1 MNAMEFNQAATFLSA
16 VQAQVT
22 GASSIATITPA
33 NFVST
38 ATTLL
43 QTGADTIMDA
53 VSQVLSRTIFS
64 VRPYYAKFPGMMTDE
79 AGFGNH
85 VRKIQFVDSDIS
97 DDDRYLWPVGYDAG
111 QTPPDG
117 LGQSVDQYIIKKPE
131 PLQTNFY
138 GYQVW
143 EDWMTITEEQLRQA
157 FTGPEQL
164 NSFVSAAMT
173 EWSNKLE
180 QFEEDAKRG
189 VFINYMGGILDE
201 GSTDRVVNLLAE
213 YNTAAGFSTPLT
225 ATTVYQPGN
234 FEGFVKW
241 AYARI
246 NTISDFMTERSQK
259 FQTNITGKVINRHSP
274 KANQRLYIHS
284 PSAYQVQSMVLA
296 DVFNQGDLSVGDF
309 ERVNFWQSIE
319 TPDTINVTPVRIGS
333 AGTEVTAGSAVTQA
347 GVFGVLCDQDAF
359 GLARIDNR
367 LYNTPFNARGAY
379 YNMWSHATYRTWND
393 HTEKGVIFIVA

>member
-1 MNAMEFNQAATFLSA
+1 MNAMEFNQAASFLSA

-22 GASSIATITPA
+22 GAASITTITPA

-85 VRKIQFVDSDIS
+85 VRKIQFIDSAIAE
-97 DDDRYLWPVGYDAG
+97 DDKFKYPMGYDAS
-111 QTPPDG
+111 QSPADG
-117 LGQSVDQYIIKKPE
+117 FGQSIDQYIIKKPE

-143 EDWMTITEEQLRQA
+143 SDWMTFTMDQLKQA

-164 NSFVSAAMT
+164 NAFVAAAMT

-189 VFINYMGGILDE
+189 VIINYMGGILDE
-201 GSTDRVVNLLAE
+201 NASGRVVNLLSE
-213 YNTAAGFSTPLT
+213 YNAATGLSLT

-246 NTISDFMTERSQK
+246 NTISDFMTERSQM

-274 KANQRLYIHS
+274 KANQRLYIYS
-284 PSAYQVQSMVLA
+284 PAAYQVQTSVLS
-296 DVFNQGDLSVGDF
+296 DVFNPGDLSIGDF

-333 AGTEVTAGSAVTQA
+333 EGTETTADSAVTQA

-359 GLARIDNR
+359 GIARIANQM
-367 LYNTPFNARGAY
+367 YNTPLNARGGY
-379 YNMWSHATYRTWND
+379 YNMWAHAQYRTWND

>member
-1 MNAMEFNQAATFLSA
+1 MTSMEFNQASTFLAA

-22 GASSIATITPA
+22 GAASITTITPA

-85 VRKIQFVDSDIS
+85 VRKIQFVDSDIA
-97 DDDRYLWPVGYDAG
+97 DDDRYLWPVGYDAAG
-111 QTPPDG
+111 TPPDG
-117 LGQSVDQYIIKKPE
+117 YGQSVDQYIIKKPE

-157 FTGPEQL
+157 FTGPEEL
-164 NSFVSAAMT
+164 NTFVSAAML

-180 QFEEDAKRG
+180 QYEEDAKRA
-189 VFINYMGGILDE
+189 VIVNYAGGLVDE
-201 GSTDRVVNLLAE
+201 ADPERVVNLLTQ
-213 YNTAAGFSTPLT
+213 YNADTGLSLT
-225 ATTVYQPGN
+225 STTVYQPGN

-241 AYARI
+241 AYAYI
-246 NTISDFMTERSQK
+246 NTVSDFMTERSQM

-274 KANQRLYIHS
+274 KANQRLYVHS
-284 PSAYQVQSMVLA
+284 PNAYQVQSMVLS
-296 DVFNQGDLSVGDF
+296 DVFNPGDLRVGDF

-333 AGTEVTAGSAVTQA
+333 SGTEVTGSATTQA
-347 GVFGVLCDQDAF
+347 GVFAILCDQDAF
-359 GLARIDNR
+359 GIARIDNR

>member
-1 MNAMEFNQAATFLSA
+1 MTNMEFNQAAAFLGA

-22 GASSIATITPA
+22 GASNIATITPA

-43 QTGADTIMDA
+43 QTGADTIMNA

-85 VRKIQFVDSDIS
+85 VRKIQFVDSAIA
-97 DDDRYLWPVGYDAG
+97 DDDQFKWPVGYDAG
-111 QTPPDG
+111 ENPADG

-143 EDWMTITEEQLRQA
+143 EDWMTFTLDQIKQA
-157 FTGPEQL
+157 FTGPEEL
-164 NSFVSAAMT
+164 NSFVAAAMT

-180 QFEEDAKRG
+180 QYEEDAKRG
-189 VFINYMGGILDE
+189 VFINYMGGLLDE
-201 GSTDRVVNLLAE
+201 NNGARVIHLLAE
-213 YNTAAGFSTPLT
+213 YNAATGLSLT
-225 ATTVYQPGN
+225 GTSVYQPGN

-241 AYARI
+241 AYSRI
-246 NTISDFMTERSQK
+246 NTISDFMTERSQM
-259 FQTNITGKVINRHSP
+259 FQTNITGKVINRHTP
-274 KANQRLYIHS
+274 KADQRLYIYS
-284 PSAYQVQSMVLA
+284 PAAYQVQSSVLA
-296 DVFNQGDLSVGDF
+296 DVFNQGDLNVGDF

-333 AGTEVTAGSAVTQA
+333 NGQEVTASSAITQA
-347 GVFGVLCDQDAF
+347 NVFGVLCDRDAF
-359 GLARIDNR
+359 GLARIENE
-367 LYNTPFNARGAY
+367 LYNTPFNARGKY
-379 YNMWSHATYRTWND
+379 YNMWSHCVYRSWND
-393 HTEKGVIFIVA
+393 HTEKGVILLVD

>member
-1 MNAMEFNQAATFLSA
+1 MTAMEFNQAASFLAS

-22 GASSIATITPA
+22 GATSIATITPA

-85 VRKIQFVDSDIS
+85 VRKIQFVDSDIKN
-97 DDDRYLWPVGYDAG
+97 DDGYGWPVGYDST
-111 QTPPDG
+111 QTPADG
-117 LGQSVDQYIIKKPE
+117 LGQAVDQYIIKKPE

-143 EDWMTITEEQLRQA
+143 QDWMTITEEQLKQA

-164 NSFVSAAMT
+164 NQFVSAAMQ

-180 QFEEDAKRG
+180 QYEEDAKRG
-189 VFINYMGGILDE
+189 VIINFMGGLLDE
-201 GSTDRVVNLLAE
+201 NDPNRVINLLSE
-213 YNTAAGFSTPLT
+213 YNTATGLSLT
-225 ATTVYQPGN
+225 ARTVYQPAN
-234 FEGFVKW
+234 FAPFVKW

-246 NTISDFMTERSQK
+246 NTISDFMTERSQM
-259 FQTNITGKVINRHSP
+259 FQTNITGKIINRHSP
-274 KANQRLYIHS
+274 KADQRLYIHS
-284 PSAYQVQSMVLA
+284 PAAYQVQSSVLA
-296 DVFNQGDLSVGDF
+296 DVFNPGDLRIGEF

-333 AGTEVTAGSAVTQA
+333 AGTEVTASNAVTQA
-347 GVFGVLCDQDAF
+347 GVFGVLCDRDAF
-359 GLARIDNR
+359 GLARIANR
-367 LYNTPFNARGAY
+367 MTTSPYNARGRY
-379 YNMWSHATYRTWND
+379 YNLWASAEFRSWND
-393 HTEKGVIFIVA
+393 HTEKSVIFIVA

>member
-33 NFVST
+33 NFVSV

-85 VRKIQFVDSDIS
+85 VRKIQFVDSDIA
-97 DDDRYLWPVGYDAG
+97 DDDRYLYPMGYDAG
-111 QTPPDG
+111 QSPPDG
-117 LGQSVDQYIIKKPE
+117 YGQSVDQYIIKKPE

-138 GYQVW
+138 GQQVW
-143 EDWMTITEEQLRQA
+143 EDWMTVTVEQLRQA
-157 FTGPEQL
+157 FTGPEEL
-164 NSFVSAAMT
+164 NSFVAAAMQ

-189 VFINYMGGILDE
+189 VIINYMGGIIDE
-201 GSTDRVVNLLAE
+201 NDTNRVVHLLTE
-213 YNTAAGFSTPLT
+213 YNAVTGLSLT
-225 ATTVYQPGN
+225 GTTVYQPGN

-241 AYARI
+241 AYSRI
-246 NTISDFMTERSQK
+246 NTISDFMTERSGMY
-259 FQTNITGKVINRHSP
+259 QTQITGKIINRHSP
-274 KANQRLYIHS
+274 KADQRLYIYS
-284 PSAYQVQSMVLA
+284 PAAYQVQSSVLA
-296 DVFNQGDLSVGDF
+296 DVFNQGDLTIGDF

-319 TPDTINVTPVRIGS
+319 TPDTINVTPVRIDSTGAQTVAQS
-333 AGTEVTAGSAVTQA
+333 AISQA
-347 GVFGVLCDQDAF
+347 DVFGVLCDRDAF
-359 GLARIDNR
+359 GIARIDNVM
-367 LYNTPFNARGAY
+367 YNSPFNSRGAY
-379 YNMWSHATYRTWND
+379 YNIWAHSTYRTWND
-393 HTEKGVIFIVA
+393 HTEKGVILLVD

>member
-1 MNAMEFNQAATFLSA
+1 MTSMEFNQASTFLAA

-22 GASSIATITPA
+22 GAASITTITPA

-85 VRKIQFVDSDIS
+85 VRKIQFVDSDIA
-97 DDDRYLWPVGYDAG
+97 DDDRYLWPVGYDAAG
-111 QTPPDG
+111 TPPDG
-117 LGQSVDQYIIKKPE
+117 YGQSVDQYIIKKPE

-157 FTGPEQL
+157 FTGPEEL
-164 NSFVSAAMT
+164 NTFVSAAML

-180 QFEEDAKRG
+180 QYEEDAKRA
-189 VFINYMGGILDE
+189 VIVNYAGGLVDE
-201 GSTDRVVNLLAE
+201 ADPDRVVNLLTQ
-213 YNTAAGFSTPLT
+213 YNLDTGLSLT
-225 ATTVYQPGN
+225 STTVYQPGN

-241 AYARI
+241 AYAYI
-246 NTISDFMTERSQK
+246 NTVSDFMTERSQM

-274 KANQRLYIHS
+274 KANQRLYVHS
-284 PSAYQVQSMVLA
+284 PNAYQVQSMVLS
-296 DVFNQGDLSVGDF
+296 DVFNPGDLRVGDF

-333 AGTEVTAGSAVTQA
+333 AGTEVTGSATTQA
-347 GVFGVLCDQDAF
+347 GVFAILCDQDAF
-359 GLARIDNR
+359 GIARIDNR

>member
-1 MNAMEFNQAATFLSA
+1 MNAMEFNQAASFLAS

-22 GASSIATITPA
+22 GATSIATITPA

-79 AGFGNH
+79 TGFGNH
-85 VRKIQFVDSDIS
+85 VRKIQFVDSDIK
-97 DDDRYLWPVGYDAG
+97 DDDGYAWPIGYDST

-117 LGQSVDQYIIKKPE
+117 LGKAVDQYIIKKPE

-143 EDWMTITEEQLRQA
+143 QDWMTITEEQLKQA

-164 NSFVSAAMT
+164 NQFVSAAMQ

-180 QFEEDAKRG
+180 QYEEDAKRG
-189 VFINYMGGILDE
+189 VIINYMGGLLDE
-201 GSTDRVVNLLAE
+201 NDPNRVVNLLTE
-213 YNTAAGFSTPLT
+213 YNTATGLSLT
-225 ATTVYQPGN
+225 ATTVYQPAN
-234 FEGFVKW
+234 FAPFVKW

-246 NTISDFMTERSQK
+246 NTISDFMTERSQM

-274 KANQRLYIHS
+274 KVDQRLYIHS
-284 PSAYQVQSMVLA
+284 PAAYQVQSSVLA
-296 DVFNQGDLSVGDF
+296 DVFNPGDLRIGEF

-319 TPDTINVTPVRIGS
+319 TPDSINVTPVRIGS
-333 AGTEVTAGSAVTQA
+333 AGTEVTASSAVTQA
-347 GVFGVLCDQDAF
+347 GVFGILCDRDAF
-359 GLARIDNR
+359 GIARIANR
-367 LYNTPFNARGAY
+367 MTTSPYNARGRY
-379 YNMWSHATYRTWND
+379 YNLWASAEFRTWAD
-393 HTEKGVIFIVA
+393 HTEKSVIFIVA

>member
-1 MNAMEFNQAATFLSA
+1 MNAMEFNQAASFLAS

-22 GASSIATITPA
+22 GATSIATITPA

-85 VRKIQFVDSDIS
+85 VRKIQFVDSDIK
-97 DDDRYLWPVGYDAG
+97 DDDGYAWPIGYDST

-117 LGQSVDQYIIKKPE
+117 LGKAVDQYIIKKPE

-143 EDWMTITEEQLRQA
+143 QDWMTITEEQLKQA

-164 NSFVSAAMT
+164 NQFVSAAMQ

-180 QFEEDAKRG
+180 QYEEDAKRG
-189 VFINYMGGILDE
+189 VIINYMGGLLDE
-201 GSTDRVVNLLAE
+201 NDPNRVVNLLTE
-213 YNTAAGFSTPLT
+213 YNTATGLSLT
-225 ATTVYQPGN
+225 ATTVYQPAN
-234 FEGFVKW
+234 FAPFVKW

-246 NTISDFMTERSQK
+246 NTISDFMTERSQM

-274 KANQRLYIHS
+274 KVDQRLYIHS
-284 PSAYQVQSMVLA
+284 PAAYQVQSSVLA
-296 DVFNQGDLSVGDF
+296 DVFNPGDLRIGEF

-319 TPDTINVTPVRIGS
+319 TPDSINVTPVRIGS
-333 AGTEVTAGSAVTQA
+333 AGTEVTASSAVTQA
-347 GVFGVLCDQDAF
+347 GVFGILCDRDAF
-359 GLARIDNR
+359 GLARIANR
-367 LYNTPFNARGAY
+367 MTTSPYNARGRY
-379 YNMWSHATYRTWND
+379 YNLWASAEYRSWND
-393 HTEKGVIFIVA
+393 HTEKSVIFIVA

>member
-1 MNAMEFNQAATFLSA
+1 MTNMEFNQAASFLAA

-43 QTGADTIMDA
+43 QTGADTIMNA

-85 VRKIQFVDSDIS
+85 VRKIQFVDSDIA
-97 DDDRYLWPVGYDAG
+97 DDDQYKWPVGYDAS
-111 QTPPDG
+111 QSPADG
-117 LGQSVDQYIIKKPE
+117 FGQSVDQYIIKKPE

-143 EDWMTITEEQLRQA
+143 EDWMTFTLDQIKQA
-157 FTGPEQL
+157 FTGPEEL
-164 NSFVSAAMT
+164 NTFVAAAMT

-180 QFEEDAKRG
+180 QYEEDAKRA
-189 VFINYMGGILDE
+189 VFINYMGGLLDE
-201 GSTDRVVNLLAE
+201 NSTSRVIHLLTE
-213 YNTAAGFSTPLT
+213 YNAATGLSLT
-225 ATTVYQPGN
+225 GTTVYQPGN

-241 AYARI
+241 AYSRI
-246 NTISDFMTERSQK
+246 NTISDFMTERSQM
-259 FQTNITGKVINRHSP
+259 FQTNITGKVINRHTP
-274 KANQRLYIHS
+274 KADQRLYIYS
-284 PSAYQVQSMVLA
+284 PAAYQVQSSVLA
-296 DVFNQGDLSVGDF
+296 DVFNQGDLNVGDF

-319 TPDTINVTPVRIGS
+319 TPDTINVTPARIGS
-333 AGTEVTAGSAVTQA
+333 NGQETIASAAITQA
-347 GVFGVLCDQDAF
+347 DVFGILCDRDAF
-359 GLARIDNR
+359 GIARVENE
-367 LYNTPFNARGAY
+367 LYNTPFNARGKY
-379 YNMWSHATYRTWND
+379 YNMWSHCVYRSWND
-393 HTEKGVIFIVA
+393 HTEKGVILLVD